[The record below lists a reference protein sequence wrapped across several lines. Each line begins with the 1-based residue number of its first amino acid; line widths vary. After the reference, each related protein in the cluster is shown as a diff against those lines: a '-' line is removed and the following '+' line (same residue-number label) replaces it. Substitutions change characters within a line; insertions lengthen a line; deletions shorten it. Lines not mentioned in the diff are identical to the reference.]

1 VLCKVPGA
9 WTSQCGHLHDA
20 GWVRVVGQAI
30 WSGAAFGANEVAGM
44 RIMYPSQ
51 RCEID
56 RIIAMGRKRGRKV
69 ENEDNR
75 RYLITP

>member
-1 VLCKVPGA
+1 M
-9 WTSQCGHLHDA
+9 
-20 GWVRVVGQAI
+20 VGQAI